1 MKTIVALVDFSDVT
15 FKVLKQ
21 AHQIAKAFDSH
32 VIILHIVAK
41 EPVVMDFG
49 IVSPTV
55 LREPSPEHI
64 SREQAMLEDL
74 RESLTKFGV
83 NATTRQMPESTLD
96 EVLAEIDRLGAD
108 LMIMGSHRHGAIYNL
123 LVGSVTESVLKR
135 IKCPVLLVPADDVKE

>member
-32 VIILHIVAK
+32 VVILHIVAK

-55 LREPSPEHI
+55 MRTPSAEHI
-64 SREQAMLEDL
+64 GQEQAMLVEL

-83 NATTRQMPESTLD
+83 NATTRQMPESTLE
-96 EVLAEIDRLGAD
+96 EVLAEIERLSAD
-108 LMIMGSHRHGAIYNL
+108 LVIMGSHRHGAIYNL
-123 LVGSVTESVLKR
+123 LVGSVTDGVLKR
-135 IKCPVLLVPADDVKE
+135 TKCPVLFVPADEVKA